1 MRIVHE
7 SPDLLIVAERAVG
20 LRVCGAVL
28 GVTGAALV
36 VMAVKG
42 EGIPAGFAGACI
54 LLVGAMF
61 ALLPVTSS
69 FSFDRLE
76 QRFVV
81 SRRHVWSRG
90 KTGVAQFRLRDI
102 TAVRTEKFR
111 VPGDAEDTWRVII
124 RLADGRTIPFE
135 SYSTSGYASKAA
147 LASRIAGFLAVESP
161 KNSAVRH
168 IPLFG

>member
-7 SPDLLIVAERAVG
+7 SSDLLIIAERAVG

-28 GVTGAALV
+28 GATGAALV
-36 VMAVKG
+36 LMAARAG
-42 EGIPAGFAGACI
+42 SIPGGFAGGCI

-69 FSFDRLE
+69 FSFNRLE

-90 KTGVAQFRLRDI
+90 KSGVEQFRLRDI

-111 VPGDAEDTWRVII
+111 VAGDAESTWRVIV

-135 SYSTSGYASKAA
+135 SYYTSGYESKAA
-147 LASRIAGFLAVESP
+147 LASRIVSFLAVESP
-161 KNSAVRH
+161 KNPSLGHV
-168 IPLFG
+168 PLFG